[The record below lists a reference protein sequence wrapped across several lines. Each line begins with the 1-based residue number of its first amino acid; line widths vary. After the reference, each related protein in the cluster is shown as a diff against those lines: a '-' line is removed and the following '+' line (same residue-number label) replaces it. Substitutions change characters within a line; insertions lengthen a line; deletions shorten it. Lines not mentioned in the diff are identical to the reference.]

1 VLPVQG
7 ILSTLLL
14 FVSIIGPMSVPA
26 LADTGR
32 PNREQGPTQVQLEL
46 FLLDLDAIDSA
57 SQSFDANVY
66 FEAKWKD
73 PRLANGAQGRT
84 VTRSLDHIW
93 FAPRCKEKARSWQKE
108 YCVHISG
115 LWMRHRVASGP
126 DGIRASPP
134 HQVFGLAMGPRSE
147 QVLRDAGATFYAIT

>member
-1 VLPVQG
+1 MPVQG

-32 PNREQGPTQVQLEL
+32 PNPEQGPTQVQLEL

-66 FEAKWKD
+66 FEANWKD

-84 VTRSLDHIW
+84 VTRSLDQVWHPRLQILNQQRVW
-93 FAPRCKEKARSWQKE
+93 SSLPAP
-108 YCVHISG
+108 
-115 LWMRHRVASGP
+115 
-126 DGIRASPP
+126 
-134 HQVFGLAMGPRSE
+134 
-147 QVLRDAGATFYAIT
+147 T